1 MIEGHSIECVILNT
15 IYAIVWLHLGFFFI
29 DMGNSS
35 MPISQ
40 WEFVDYWLNFSGAF
54 LIGFAFY
61 IVGYMVKIIK

>member
-1 MIEGHSIECVILNT
+1 MDVMCLLLDGGWGSNLSP
-15 IYAIVWLHLGFFFI
+15 LHLGFFFI